1 MSPSSKRAAWRC
13 RYSRMTSSRPTRRF
27 APETALPAFR
37 GISLAWNCDTE
48 ADVDAVLAT
57 AVNAGGKLL
66 KPAQKAFWGG
76 YHGYFADP
84 EGHLWEVA
92 HNPHFP
98 LSPDGKPSLA
108 RLAIALGDR

>member
-1 MSPSSKRAAWRC
+1 M
-13 RYSRMTSSRPTRRF
+13 
-27 APETALPAFR
+27 
-37 GISLAWNCDTE
+37 SLAWNCDTE
-48 ADVDAVLAT
+48 AEVDAVLAA

-84 EGHLWEVA
+84 DGHLWEVA

-98 LSPDGKPSLA
+98 LSAGRASRPCRISDCTWRWTRAMSRRP
-108 RLAIALGDR
+108 